1 MGRKGRGA
9 LCPIGG
15 RSSENVGFE
24 TAICIRTIE
33 YSLNID
39 LIFMKKIIG
48 LGNALVD
55 VLAVME
61 SDKLLSDFGLPK
73 GSMQLVDRTVSDKI
87 VEAIKN
93 QDCAMVT
100 GGSANNTIYGLAK
113 LGVEAGFVGK
123 IGDDRFGRF
132 FEADSLKNGVK
143 TSLIR
148 SENPSGICASLV
160 SPDGERTM
168 ATFLGAASEMS
179 AADVKSEMFDG
190 YDYCH
195 VEGYLAFDHEFI
207 TAVLKKAKDKGL
219 KVSFDLASYN
229 LVADNLEFMR
239 DLVRNYVDVVFANEE
254 EAKAFTGK
262 EAEAALDEMATMCET
277 VVVKVGAKG
286 SFVKRGS
293 EKVFVKPIGPDHCLD
308 STGAGDLYASGFL
321 YGQLRGDSIELSGK
335 YGSLLSGQ
343 IVQVVG
349 ARLGEDVWSQIR
361 TDLNNL

>member
-1 MGRKGRGA
+1 
-9 LCPIGG
+9 
-15 RSSENVGFE
+15 
-24 TAICIRTIE
+24 
-33 YSLNID
+33 
-39 LIFMKKIIG
+39 MKKIVG
-48 LGNALVD
+48 FGNALVD

-61 SDKLLSDFGLPK
+61 SDKLLTDFGLPK
-73 GSMQLVDRTVSDKI
+73 GSMQLVDRMVSDKI
-87 VEAIKN
+87 VNAIKN

-113 LGVEAGFVGK
+113 LGVETGFVGK
-123 IGDDRFGRF
+123 IGEDRFGNF
-132 FEADSLKNGVK
+132 FEADSVKNGVK
-143 TSLIR
+143 TNLIK

-179 AADVKSEMFDG
+179 ASDIKESMFDG

-195 VEGYLAFDHEFI
+195 VEGYLAFDHQFI
-207 TAVLKKAKDKGL
+207 TTVLRMAKSKGL

-239 DLVRNYVDVVFANEE
+239 DLVSNYVDVVFANEE

-293 EKVFVKPIGPDHCLD
+293 EKVFVAPIGPDHCLD

-321 YGQLRGDSIELSGK
+321 YGQLRGDSIEMSGK

-343 IVQVVG
+343 IVQIVG
-349 ARLGEDVWSQIR
+349 ARLGEEAWATIKNDMR
-361 TDLNNL
+361 RL

>member
-1 MGRKGRGA
+1 
-9 LCPIGG
+9 
-15 RSSENVGFE
+15 
-24 TAICIRTIE
+24 
-33 YSLNID
+33 
-39 LIFMKKIIG
+39 MKKIIG

-61 SDKLLSDFGLPK
+61 SDSLLSDFGLPK
-73 GSMQLVDRTVSDKI
+73 GSMQLVDRTVSNKI
-87 VEAIKN
+87 VEVIKD

-113 LGVEAGFVGK
+113 LGIETGFVGK

-132 FEADSLKNGVK
+132 FEEDSRKNGVK
-143 TSLIR
+143 TSLVM

-179 AADVKSEMFDG
+179 ASDVKEAMFEG

-195 VEGYLAFDHEFI
+195 VEGYLAFDHDFI
-207 TAVLKKAKDKGL
+207 TAVLRTAKSKGL

-229 LVADNLEFMR
+229 LVADNLDFMR
-239 DLVRNYVDVVFANEE
+239 ALVRDYVDVVFANEE

-262 EAEAALDEMATMCET
+262 DAEAALDEMAEMCET

-286 SFVKRGS
+286 SFVKRGA
-293 EKVFVKPIGPDHCLD
+293 EKVFVSPIGPDHCLD

-321 YGQLRGDSIELSGK
+321 YGQLRGESIEQSGK

-349 ARLGEDVWSQIR
+349 ARLDDRVWTQIKDDMR
-361 TDLNNL
+361 KL

>member
-1 MGRKGRGA
+1 MGRKGCGA

-190 YDYCH
+190 YDYCQ
-195 VEGYLAFDHEFI
+195 VEG
-207 TAVLKKAKDKGL
+207 
-219 KVSFDLASYN
+219 
-229 LVADNLEFMR
+229 
-239 DLVRNYVDVVFANEE
+239 
-254 EAKAFTGK
+254 
-262 EAEAALDEMATMCET
+262 
-277 VVVKVGAKG
+277 
-286 SFVKRGS
+286 
-293 EKVFVKPIGPDHCLD
+293 P
-308 STGAGDLYASGFL
+308 
-321 YGQLRGDSIELSGK
+321 QLRGCGFCQRRGGEGVH
-335 YGSLLSGQ
+335 GQ
-343 IVQVVG
+343 G
-349 ARLGEDVWSQIR
+349 CGGCARRDGHDV
-361 TDLNNL
+361 